1 MVVAGIS
8 AINSS
13 YKGVFDLPS
22 LKLTASSPRKIGLL
36 PEEERIVFQPSISRC
51 KLLVSGRVLA
61 ERWECFQ
68 LFWGMGKNP
77 TKYKQLFPGST
88 SAGKTRCHSVI
99 YYIRRLENYV
109 DHLYLNDFG
118 CNRHWKQAQQG
129 AARRSQSRRV
139 RKTKENQQTT
149 ERNSKALNSNA
160 EKEDKVNTPVEE
172 IFSARLP
179 WVVNSPHA
187 RAPVE
192 TKTSLVEEPT
202 SALPVPPEAKSSSE
216 ATSGSS
222 EEDLAKVHQHLKA
235 LKTALGSLPEEL
247 ERKLAACEDKARE
260 KALSH
265 GHLNRLGKV
274 NKQMKAIAS
283 KIQTMDQG
291 WKQFA
296 QTVATKFNEHR
307 QLYHKSRE
315 GLMQDYLSKAQELQ
329 AAKEE
334 VQLASQHLFA
344 AQMEAPAESLPDA
357 TAAMMEAALQ
367 EDTFLEP
374 TKFDGYALEENPIEV
389 DEDELMQVAEG
400 MKPPARAPI
409 QPFSRKVTS
418 SPTKVAN
425 LHLKTKE
432 AEKPKTK

>member
-1 MVVAGIS
+1 MFSVTSAWRLAEPGWHRRLRSARSKVRSAFRTVVW
-8 AINSS
+8 
-13 YKGVFDLPS
+13 KRWS
-22 LKLTASSPRKIGLL
+22 LAKIKRAARFLQLHHGSQVPLRVQHQILGLQAY
-36 PEEERIVFQPSISRC
+36 PMTSTNWTCRFCSIQMT
-51 KLLVSGRVLA
+51 LLVAHCS
-61 ERWECFQ
+61 
-68 LFWGMGKNP
+68 
-77 TKYKQLFPGST
+77 
-88 SAGKTRCHSVI
+88 
-99 YYIRRLENYV
+99 
-109 DHLYLNDFG
+109 G

-283 KIQTMDQG
+283 KIQAMDQG

-374 TKFDGYALEENPIEV
+374 TKFDGYALEENTIEV

>member
-1 MVVAGIS
+1 MDPPA
-8 AINSS
+8 
-13 YKGVFDLPS
+13 D
-22 LKLTASSPRKIGLL
+22 
-36 PEEERIVFQPSISRC
+36 
-51 KLLVSGRVLA
+51 
-61 ERWECFQ
+61 
-68 LFWGMGKNP
+68 
-77 TKYKQLFPGST
+77 
-88 SAGKTRCHSVI
+88 
-99 YYIRRLENYV
+99 
-109 DHLYLNDFG
+109 
-118 CNRHWKQAQQG
+118 
-129 AARRSQSRRV
+129 
-139 RKTKENQQTT
+139 
-149 ERNSKALNSNA
+149 
-160 EKEDKVNTPVEE
+160 E

-179 WVVNSPHA
+179 WVVSSPHA

-202 SALPVPPEAKSSSE
+202 STLPVPPEAKSTSATASSPV
-216 ATSGSS
+216 

-235 LKTALGSLPEEL
+235 LKAALGSLPEEL
-247 ERKLAACEDKARE
+247 ECKLAACEDKARE

-274 NKQMKAIAS
+274 NKQMKTIVS
-283 KIQTMDQG
+283 KIQAMDQG

-315 GLMQDYLSKAQELQ
+315 ALMQDYLSKAQELQ

-344 AQMEAPAESLPDA
+344 AQMEAPAESLPDN
-357 TAAMMEAALQ
+357 TAALMEEALQ
-367 EDTFLEP
+367 EDTFLDP
-374 TKFDGYALEENPIEV
+374 TKFDGYALEETPIEV
-389 DEDELMQVAEG
+389 DDDELMQVAEG

-425 LHLKTKE
+425 LHLKAKE
-432 AEKPKTK
+432 TEKTKSK